1 MRLSMEEL
9 ARRRA
14 ELIIVTLEEEEVKA
28 KTDGIARRKRI
39 RGRMLAEAE
48 GDWAGLL
55 GAAAR
60 TADFTRSAWKK
71 KASAAET
78 QMTKC
83 CGVL

>member
-1 MRLSMEEL
+1 M
-9 ARRRA
+9 
-14 ELIIVTLEEEEVKA
+14 KA
-28 KTDGIARRKRI
+28 KADGIARRKRI

>member
-1 MRLSMEEL
+1 M
-9 ARRRA
+9 
-14 ELIIVTLEEEEVKA
+14 KA
-28 KTDGIARRKRI
+28 KADGIARRKRI

-71 KASAAET
+71 KLR
-78 QMTKC
+78 Q
-83 CGVL
+83 LRRR